1 MKQETLG
8 EKIGSVFVITYALL
22 SMISAGAS
30 FFCTLTLCKAGL
42 AYPVLPWPLLLA
54 SLLKMPIALYPIL
67 LLLNA
72 TLLYL
77 FGVLV
82 GTLITHRSQK
92 ENW

>member
-8 EKIGSVFVITYALL
+8 EKIGSICVIIYALF
-22 SMISAGAS
+22 SVISAGAS

-54 SLLKMPIALYPIL
+54 SLLKMPIAFYPVL

-72 TLLYL
+72 VLLYL
-77 FGVLV
+77 LGVAI
-82 GTLITHRSQK
+82 GTLITSHSKK